1 MDAWNPWHGCHRIS
15 PGCGNCYV
23 YRRDRSVGRDA
34 GLVRR
39 TADFD
44 LPMRVGRDGNYK
56 LQSGREVFTCG
67 TSDFFLE
74 EADPWRAQ
82 AWRFIAQR
90 PDVRFFIVTKRIDRF
105 HVALPED
112 WGKGYDNVTIACTC
126 ENQDRADY
134 RLPIYLSLP
143 IKRRV
148 IIAEP
153 LLEGVDF
160 SRFLL
165 PDKIASVTVGGES
178 GDGARVCRHDW
189 VVDIRRQCMEAGVGF
204 YFKQTGA
211 KYEKDG
217 KLYAVP
223 RAQQMLQARKS
234 GLSTI

>member
-34 GLVRR
+34 GIVRR

-56 LQSGREVFTCG
+56 LQCGREVFTCG

-112 WGKGYDNVTIACTC
+112 WGAGYDNVTIACTC
-126 ENQDRADY
+126 ENQDCVQQGEIHVDTYQDRILGVFVVCLPNNVTIEMVPAD
-134 RLPIYLSLP
+134 
-143 IKRRV
+143 
-148 IIAEP
+148 
-153 LLEGVDF
+153 
-160 SRFLL
+160 
-165 PDKIASVTVGGES
+165 
-178 GDGARVCRHDW
+178 
-189 VVDIRRQCMEAGVGF
+189 
-204 YFKQTGA
+204 
-211 KYEKDG
+211 
-217 KLYAVP
+217 
-223 RAQQMLQARKS
+223 
-234 GLSTI
+234 